1 MVRVDPFQVLELPQ
15 SFLLLQVAVA
25 QADQVPEVL
34 REHHQR
40 AQQARPVSTS
50 QGSVVRQALVAFLAE
65 PEALQALAAFQA
77 GQGVLQALVASQA
90 LRACLAELEVH
101 QPLAA

>member
-15 SFLLLQVAVA
+15 PFLLLQVAVA

-34 REHHQR
+34 RAPHQR

-50 QGSVVRQALVAFLAE
+50 QGSVVRQALVAFLVE
-65 PEALQALAAFQA
+65 PE
-77 GQGVLQALVASQA
+77 VL
-90 LRACLAELEVH
+90 

>member
-1 MVRVDPFQVLELPQ
+1 MVRVNPFQVLELPRPL
-15 SFLLLQVAVA
+15 LLLQVAVA

-34 REHHQR
+34 RAPHQR

-50 QGSVVRQALVAFLAE
+50 QGSVVRQALVAFLVE
-65 PEALQALAAFQA
+65 PE
-77 GQGVLQALVASQA
+77 VL
-90 LRACLAELEVH
+90 